1 MIEDLSGKNLFFYN
15 FIFLSGFFFL
25 VLIFIITFLSFLDF
39 VSLILCKSTNIP
51 LERQEN
57 NKYFMKSPWFLN
69 IIPVER
75 LVIHCEA
82 TVNQLFRTSFW
93 ILEVVFLCYQELT
106 IGFKEELSFGFK
118 ELICWAMK
126 VTAVQDIGWS
136 L

>member
-1 MIEDLSGKNLFFYN
+1 
-15 FIFLSGFFFL
+15 
-25 VLIFIITFLSFLDF
+25 
-39 VSLILCKSTNIP
+39 
-51 LERQEN
+51 
-57 NKYFMKSPWFLN
+57 MKSPWFLN